1 MDRFLPAII
10 LKLEPDGPTRY
21 LDLRQ
26 RENTM
31 TGSTKNSVLDRG
43 ARQRGARSVAGSRL
57 HELYAA
63 TLAEPLPAD
72 LRDLVA
78 QLVALEAGTKK
89 SSVRPV
95 GVWQLAQPPPGR
107 RS

>member
-1 MDRFLPAII
+1 MDRFIPTII
-10 LKLEPDGPTRY
+10 LVFKPVSPMRY
-21 LDLRQ
+21 LELQ

-31 TGSTKNSVLDRG
+31 TGSTKDSVLDRG

-57 HELYAA
+57 HDLYEA

-78 QLVALEAGTKK
+78 QLVVLEAGTKK
-89 SSVRPV
+89 SNERPV
-95 GVWQLAQPPPGR
+95 GVWQLAPPLPGR
-107 RS
+107 RW

>member
-1 MDRFLPAII
+1 LV
-10 LKLEPDGPTRY
+10 LKPDDPTRY
-21 LDLRQ
+21 LELHQ

-31 TGSTKNSVLDRG
+31 IRSTKNSVLDRG

-63 TLAEPLPAD
+63 PLAEPLPAE

-89 SSVRPV
+89 SSERPV
-95 GVWQLAQPPPGR
+95 GVWQLAPLQPGWR
-107 RS
+107 G

>member
-1 MDRFLPAII
+1 LQVKPG
-10 LKLEPDGPTRY
+10 GPTRY
-21 LDLRQ
+21 LELHQ

-31 TGSTKNSVLDRG
+31 TRPTKNSVLDRG
-43 ARQRGARSVAGSRL
+43 DRCRGARAVVGSRL

-63 TLAEPLPAD
+63 VLAEPLPAD
-72 LRDLVA
+72 LGDLVA
-78 QLVALEAGTKK
+78 QLAALEAGAKK

-95 GVWQLAQPPPGR
+95 EVLQLAPPLSGR